1 MTRAA
6 KARKIVPIAEN
17 LVFFETFRGSVIPPI
32 LLARHLVRLPSRR
45 RRRLLLLA
53 WLALPAL
60 LFPVVPAGAGRRS
73 LVARDLGA
81 LEGDNTQGTGIND
94 RGQVVGVTGTGTT
107 LSAFLLDGGVTVNL
121 GALAAVDINNGGQI
135 LLQEVVGNPDDPTSC
150 YLRQPGGAIVQ
161 LNTPDGSQCF
171 GTDLNDRGQVVGA
184 VQRLIG
190 TQRVTSG
197 FLWEAG
203 TYTDLGT
210 LGGDFVQ
217 ANGINELGQI
227 VGSATLTSGGNSHA
241 FFWERGVMT
250 DLGSPGGPWS
260 DGRAIND
267 HGQVALSS
275 GAHVYLWEGGMLT
288 DLGTLGGADVAEQVS
303 VPLDLNDRGQLL
315 VAVYDIPAALYRWGI
330 WSSGRFLPLPSLGS
344 GAPVA
349 NRINRLGQ
357 AIGYDHTLKSPVHHL
372 VLWTQ
377 ETARGRRR

>member
-1 MTRAA
+1 M
-6 KARKIVPIAEN
+6 EN
-17 LVFFETFRGSVIPPI
+17 PGFLKPFRGSVIPPI
-32 LLARHLVRLPSRR
+32 SHALQRDPVPSRR
-45 RRRLLLLA
+45 RRRLLFVA
-53 WLALPAL
+53 WVVLPAL
-60 LFPVVPAGAGRRS
+60 LFPVVPAEAGRRS

-81 LEGDNTQGTGIND
+81 VEGDTTQGTGIND
-94 RGQVVGVTGTGTT
+94 RGQIVGVTGSGAT

-121 GALAAVDINNGGQI
+121 GALTAVDINDGGQI

-150 YLRQPGGAIVQ
+150 FLRQPGGAIVE

-184 VQRLIG
+184 VQRPIG

-217 ANGINELGQI
+217 ANAINELGQI
-227 VGSATLTSGGNSHA
+227 VGSATLTSGGISHA
-241 FFWERGVMT
+241 FFWDRGVMT
-250 DLGSPGGPWS
+250 DLGSPGGLWS

-275 GAHVYLWEGGMLT
+275 GAHVYLWEGGTLT
-288 DLGTLGGADVAEQVS
+288 DLGTMGGPDVAEQVS

-315 VAVYDIPAALYRWGI
+315 VAVYDIPASLYRWGI
-330 WSSGRFLPLPSLGS
+330 WSSGRFLPLPSIGS

-349 NRINRLGQ
+349 NRLNELGQ

-372 VLWTQ
+372 VLWSQ
-377 ETARGRRR
+377 ETVRGRRR